1 MNQPNNLSLEQQL
14 KLAITARKMSKLDLK
29 KSKQYLSL
37 TIEYMLIKDNI
48 IKFLIKEKNF

>member
-14 KLAITARKMSKLDLK
+14 KLAITGRKIEKLNLTN
-29 KSKQYLSL
+29 SRQYLYL

-48 IKFLIKEKNF
+48 IKFLLKKKSF

>member
-14 KLAITARKMSKLDLK
+14 KLAITARKMSKLNLK